1 MAHATDM
8 LQHVRSTH
16 VPLPALRSVATMDIA
31 FWSVFAAAAVV
42 FVMDATATIHVTA
55 LRPAVVEQNPIA
67 RWTLEAH
74 PIAPYVL
81 KTAIVAECA
90 IVAATLR
97 AMGERWAAVVVI
109 AMMVAIGLIGI
120 ATAVQSLTA

>member
-1 MAHATDM
+1 M
-8 LQHVRSTH
+8 LIQHVQPVRLPVRSLGT
-16 VPLPALRSVATMDIA
+16 VARMDVV
-31 FWSVFAAAAVV
+31 FWTIFAAAAIV

-74 PIAPYVL
+74 PAAPYLL
-81 KTAIVAECA
+81 KAAIITECA
-90 IVAATLR
+90 VIAAAMR
-97 AMGERWAAVVVI
+97 AMGERGAAFAV
-109 AMMVAIGLIGI
+109 ATMMAAIGLLGI

>member
-1 MAHATDM
+1 MFI
-8 LQHVRSTH
+8 QHVQPFRAPFRS
-16 VPLPALRSVATMDIA
+16 LAMVAPMDVA
-31 FWSVFAAAAVV
+31 FWAVFAVAAVV

-74 PIAPYVL
+74 PVAPYLL
-81 KTAIVAECA
+81 KAAIITECA
-90 IVAATLR
+90 VIAAAMR
-97 AMGERWAAVVVI
+97 SMGERWAGFAVA
-109 AMMVAIGLIGI
+109 AMMATIGLLGI

>member
-1 MAHATDM
+1 ML
-8 LQHVRSTH
+8 LQHVQPIRAPFRSLAT
-16 VPLPALRSVATMDIA
+16 VAPVDVA
-31 FWSVFAAAAVV
+31 FWTIFAAAAVV

-74 PIAPYVL
+74 PVAPYLL
-81 KTAIVAECA
+81 KAAIITECA
-90 IVAATLR
+90 VIAAAMR
-97 AMGERWAAVVVI
+97 AMGERWAAYTVA
-109 AMMVAIGLIGI
+109 AMMATIGLLGI